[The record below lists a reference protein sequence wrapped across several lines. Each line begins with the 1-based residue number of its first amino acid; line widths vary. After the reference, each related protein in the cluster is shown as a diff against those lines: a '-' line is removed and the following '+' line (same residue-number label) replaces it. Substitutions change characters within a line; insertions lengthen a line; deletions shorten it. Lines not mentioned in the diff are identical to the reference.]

1 MGRVKQRAINVAP
14 KSGSRFG
21 PAAASRAPKR
31 DELRPHIHG
40 ATARRV
46 TRWAATSA
54 AVIAVAAPV
63 YWAISS
69 GWVVE
74 TFEAA
79 HQALLQ
85 TTAASG
91 FALREIRVEGRGE
104 TAVADI
110 LSAVGANRG
119 DPILG
124 IDIDAVRQ
132 RLEDLPWIETA
143 SVERRFP
150 DQLIVS
156 VTEAEPMALWQR
168 SQKLFLVSRD
178 GAVIET
184 ANLGKY
190 AKLLIIVGEE
200 APKKAQDLF
209 DILAQEPD
217 LRTHV
222 TAAVLVGNRKIGRKL
237 GLKPRA
243 RIRAAAVIGSEPTI
257 MLTGIAPAS
266 RKALKKAG
274 MNAADIDLFEIN
286 EAFAAVVLRAIRD
299 LAIDADKVNV
309 NGGAIAL
316 GHPLGAT
323 GAMIL
328 GTLLDE
334 LERQDKQTGLV
345 SLCVGAGMGIA
356 TIVEVV

>member
-1 MGRVKQRAINVAP
+1 MGRVKERAINVAP
-14 KSGSRFG
+14 KSGPRFG
-21 PAAASRAPKR
+21 PGAASGPSRAPKR
-31 DELRPHIHG
+31 DELRPHVHG
-40 ATARRV
+40 QTTRRV
-46 TRWAATSA
+46 MRWLATGA
-54 AVIAVAAPV
+54 AVVSVVAPV

-69 GWVVE
+69 GWI
-74 TFEAA
+74 TATIEAA
-79 HQALLQ
+79 HQGLLQ

-91 FALREIRVEGRGE
+91 FALREVRVEGRGE

-110 LSAVGANRG
+110 LSAVRANRG

-190 AKLLIIVGEE
+190 AKLLIIVGDE

-209 DILAQEPD
+209 DILAQEPE

-222 TAAVLVGNRKIGRKL
+222 TAAVLVGKRRWNIRMDNDVDVKLPEDGALEAWRHFADLNRQDNLLDK
-237 GLKPRA
+237 
-243 RIRAAAVIGSEPTI
+243 
-257 MLTGIAPAS
+257 
-266 RKALKKAG
+266 
-274 MNAADIDLFEIN
+274 DITVVDLRQPDR
-286 EAFAAVVLRAIRD
+286 VVVRQ
-299 LAIDADKVNV
+299 
-309 NGGAIAL
+309 
-316 GHPLGAT
+316 GHPQPPVDPAT
-323 GAMIL
+323 PAKSNE
-328 GTLLDE
+328 T
-334 LERQDKQTGLV
+334 
-345 SLCVGAGMGIA
+345 
-356 TIVEVV
+356 

>member
-1 MGRVKQRAINVAP
+1 MGRVKDKAINVAP
-14 KSGSRFG
+14 KAGPRFG
-21 PAAASRAPKR
+21 PAGSRAPKK
-31 DELRPHIHG
+31 DELRPHVHG
-40 ATARRV
+40 ASTRRFM
-46 TRWAATSA
+46 RWAAVT
-54 AVIAVAAPV
+54 IGTLAVAAPI

-69 GWVVE
+69 GWI
-74 TFEAA
+74 TATIEAT
-79 HQALLQ
+79 HQGILK

-91 FALREIRVEGRGE
+91 FALREVRVEGRGE

-110 LSAVGANRG
+110 LSAVQANRG

-168 SQKLFLVSRD
+168 SQKLYLVSRD

-190 AKLLIIVGEE
+190 AKLLIIVGED

-209 DILAQEPD
+209 DILAQEPE

-222 TAAVLVGNRKIGRKL
+222 TAAVLVGKRRWNIRMDNDVDVKL
-237 GLKPRA
+237 PEDG
-243 RIRAAAVIGSEPTI
+243 
-257 MLTGIAPAS
+257 
-266 RKALKKAG
+266 ALEAWRHF
-274 MNAADIDLFEIN
+274 ADLN
-286 EAFAAVVLRAIRD
+286 
-299 LAIDADKVNV
+299 
-309 NGGAIAL
+309 
-316 GHPLGAT
+316 
-323 GAMIL
+323 
-328 GTLLDE
+328 
-334 LERQDKQTGLV
+334 RQDKLLDKDV
-345 SLCVGAGMGIA
+345 S
-356 TIVEVV
+356 VVDLRQPDRVVVRQGHPQPPVDLAAPAKSNET

>member
-1 MGRVKQRAINVAP
+1 MGRVKDKAINVAP
-14 KSGSRFG
+14 KAGPRFG
-21 PAAASRAPKR
+21 PGATGASRAPKK
-31 DELRPHIHG
+31 DELRPHVHG
-40 ATARRV
+40 ASTRRFM
-46 TRWAATSA
+46 RWAAVT
-54 AVIAVAAPV
+54 IGTLAVATPI

-69 GWVVE
+69 GWI
-74 TFEAA
+74 TATIEAT
-79 HQALLQ
+79 HQGILK

-91 FALREIRVEGRGE
+91 FALREVRVEGRGE

-110 LSAVGANRG
+110 LASVQANRG

-168 SQKLFLVSRD
+168 SQKLYLVSRD

-190 AKLLIIVGEE
+190 AKLLIIVGED

-209 DILAQEPD
+209 DILAQEPE

-222 TAAVLVGNRKIGRKL
+222 TAAVLVGKRRWNIRMDNDVDVKLPEDGALEAWRHFADLNRQDNLLDKDITVVDLRQ
-237 GLKPRA
+237 
-243 RIRAAAVIGSEPTI
+243 
-257 MLTGIAPAS
+257 
-266 RKALKKAG
+266 
-274 MNAADIDLFEIN
+274 ADR
-286 EAFAAVVLRAIRD
+286 VVVRQ
-299 LAIDADKVNV
+299 
-309 NGGAIAL
+309 
-316 GHPLGAT
+316 GHPQPPVDPAT
-323 GAMIL
+323 AAKGNE
-328 GTLLDE
+328 T
-334 LERQDKQTGLV
+334 
-345 SLCVGAGMGIA
+345 
-356 TIVEVV
+356 

>member
-1 MGRVKQRAINVAP
+1 MGRVKERAINVAP
-14 KSGSRFG
+14 KAPRFG
-21 PAAASRAPKR
+21 PAATAGASRAPKR
-31 DELRPHIHG
+31 DELRPHVHG
-40 ATARRV
+40 ATTRRV
-46 TRWAATSA
+46 MRWVATGA
-54 AVIAVAAPV
+54 AVIAVVTPV

-69 GWVVE
+69 GWIAATV
-74 TFEAA
+74 EAA
-79 HQALLQ
+79 HQGLLQ

-91 FALREIRVEGRGE
+91 FALREVRVEGRGE

-110 LSAVGANRG
+110 LSAVRANRG

-132 RLEDLPWIETA
+132 RLEDLPWIESA

-190 AKLLIIVGEE
+190 AKLLIIVGED

-209 DILAQEPD
+209 DILAQEPE

-222 TAAVLVGNRKIGRKL
+222 TAAVLVGKRRWNIRMDNDVDVKLPEDGALEAWRHFADLNRQDNLLDKDITVVDLRQ
-237 GLKPRA
+237 
-243 RIRAAAVIGSEPTI
+243 
-257 MLTGIAPAS
+257 
-266 RKALKKAG
+266 
-274 MNAADIDLFEIN
+274 ADR
-286 EAFAAVVLRAIRD
+286 VVVRQ
-299 LAIDADKVNV
+299 
-309 NGGAIAL
+309 
-316 GHPLGAT
+316 GHPQPAVDPAT
-323 GAMIL
+323 PVKGNE
-328 GTLLDE
+328 T
-334 LERQDKQTGLV
+334 
-345 SLCVGAGMGIA
+345 
-356 TIVEVV
+356 